1 MRFEKQLFLSLAKNL
16 ESARGEESNKQ
27 RRANKLI
34 DNQRRLY
41 LQFKFLCASS
51 SFYAYFNPCNF
62 FFDCQSVQLRKVES
76 NIQGSIFL
84 AFCEHIS
91 GVKVRGYS
99 LNVTIFIIT
108 FFYFFASGSTRRP
121 HTPETTRIK
130 ESRKTLHPTNNC
142 NTFYTAKPT
151 HT

>member
-51 SFYAYFNPCNF
+51 SFMHILIHVTFSLIA
-62 FFDCQSVQLRKVES
+62 K
-76 NIQGSIFL
+76 
-84 AFCEHIS
+84 AFS
-91 GVKVRGYS
+91 
-99 LNVTIFIIT
+99 
-108 FFYFFASGSTRRP
+108 
-121 HTPETTRIK
+121 
-130 ESRKTLHPTNNC
+130 
-142 NTFYTAKPT
+142 
-151 HT
+151 